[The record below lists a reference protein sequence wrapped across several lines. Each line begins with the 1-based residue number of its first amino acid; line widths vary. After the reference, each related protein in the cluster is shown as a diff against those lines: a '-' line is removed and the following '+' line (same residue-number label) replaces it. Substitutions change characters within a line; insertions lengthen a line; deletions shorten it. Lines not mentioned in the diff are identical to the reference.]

1 MASADACLSSR
12 RMLHCEARGGIRNR
26 TEATPQPGGLSRAQE
41 VDMSATHSRWRC
53 PTCDV
58 IRETPPTREAFCT
71 DDFAAMVP
79 HPETITDAALAYP
92 EMTPAQRG
100 IDHIMRTNG
109 DLRT

>member
-1 MASADACLSSR
+1 
-12 RMLHCEARGGIRNR
+12 
-26 TEATPQPGGLSRAQE
+26 
-41 VDMSATHSRWRC
+41 MSATHSRWRC

-71 DDFAAMVP
+71 DDFTAMVP

-92 EMTPAQRG
+92 EMTSAQRG